1 MSDGEREVGKL
12 VRKDFNLTW
21 NAPFSV
27 FFFSSYKRIYSHID
41 S

>member
-1 MSDGEREVGKL
+1 MSDGEREVGEL

-27 FFFSSYKRIYSHID
+27 FFSSYKRIYSHVD